1 MKKRGFLSHRLVRIT
16 VFALFAVLFL
26 AVQAQAA
33 EFKPTKPIQFVVP
46 YAAGGGS
53 DILGRSIAQIIESE
67 KFSPQPLIVQN
78 APGGNGTIGTTQ
90 VAQAK
95 GNTHMLLTFI
105 SAQVTSPMVAGK
117 GAATYKD
124 LTMIAELALD
134 EQLIVVKADSR
145 FKSIKDVV
153 AESKK
158 KENSLT
164 IGGTATGAEDHMCN
178 RLFEKAAGIKL
189 RYVSFGSGGECIT
202 ALLGGHVDMIWANP
216 PEFIPQYD
224 AKMVR
229 PIVVAQEARL
239 KGFKDVPTFRDEGL
253 NVTFKFFRGIAAPG
267 GISPEVVAY
276 YESMMKKLSDSKAW
290 KERYLDKYML
300 SPAWQSSKE
309 FTKTVIDSE
318 VTFGASLRELG
329 LLK

>member
-1 MKKRGFLSHRLVRIT
+1 VAALV
-16 VFALFAVLFL
+16 LFAVLFL
-26 AVQAQAA
+26 AVQVQAA

-46 YAAGGGS
+46 YAPGGGS
-53 DILGRSIAQIIESE
+53 DVLGRSIAQIIESE

-105 SAQVTSPMVAGK
+105 SGQVTGPMVAGK

-134 EQLIVVKADSR
+134 EQLIVVKTDSR
-145 FKSIKDVV
+145 FKSIKEVV

-164 IGGTATGAEDHMCN
+164 IGGTGTGQEDHMCN

-189 RYVSFGSGGECIT
+189 RYVPFNSGGECIT

-216 PEFIPQYD
+216 PEFVPQYD

-229 PIVVAQEARL
+229 PIVVVKEVRV
-239 KGFKDVPTFRDEGL
+239 KGLNDVPTFRDEGL
-253 NVTFKFFRGIAAPG
+253 DVTFMFFRGIAAPG
-267 GISPEVVAY
+267 GIPPQVAAY
-276 YESMMKKLSDSKAW
+276 YENMMKKLVDSNAW
-290 KERYLDKYML
+290 HENYLTKYLL
-300 SPAWQSSKE
+300 SPAWQNSKT

-318 VTFGASLRELG
+318 VVYGGILKEIG
-329 LLK
+329 LIK